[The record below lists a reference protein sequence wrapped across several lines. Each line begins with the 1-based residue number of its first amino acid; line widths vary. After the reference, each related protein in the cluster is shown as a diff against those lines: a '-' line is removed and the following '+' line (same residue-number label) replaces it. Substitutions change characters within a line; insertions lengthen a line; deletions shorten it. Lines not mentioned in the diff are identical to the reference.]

1 MSFGDDLNIKLDGE
15 NNYLYTRETLIN
27 LDSNNISITGAIE
40 LLDSY
45 FEEKAI
51 TQFGREQ
58 EDIKQ
63 WILME
68 FAKHFDGEQG
78 RMSISKKIDED
89 IVKAISIL
97 ADPFVYRDVFI
108 Q

>member
-1 MSFGDDLNIKLDGE
+1 MLNDPILLSQVEDFIMSFGDDLNIKLDGE
-15 NNYLYTRETLIN
+15 NNYLDTREALMN

-51 TQFGREQ
+51 TQFDREQ

-63 WILME
+63 WMLME
-68 FAKHFDGEQG
+68 FAKHF
-78 RMSISKKIDED
+78 
-89 IVKAISIL
+89 
-97 ADPFVYRDVFI
+97 
-108 Q
+108 